1 MNFTSLK
8 YFLVTAEEL
17 SITRA
22 ASKLYISQ
30 QALSS
35 HILKLE
41 RELGVVLFD
50 RYPNMRL
57 TYAGRELADYAAR
70 IIDIERQVHRTVG
83 DINNSLR
90 GELRI
95 GMSYTCGRAI
105 LPYILPEFKQNHP
118 MIDLRLSE
126 GNTDELEHSLQRG
139 DLDIVIGFAPF
150 TLEDVE
156 TVDLVDER
164 IFLVVP
170 DSLLNRYYGACYSAI
185 LSECRRDLDLELFR
199 HMPFIMLKPGN
210 RTRTLAD
217 EYMTQKGFVPN
228 VIFETENIETAY
240 ELSRQGMGLTVY
252 PELFYWCIPHIG
264 DEEDHHVELF
274 SIPTEN
280 VVGKLQIGWLKG
292 RYRSRAEE
300 DFAVLCKKV
309 LVEKMNSHRLQEP
322 A

>member
-8 YFLVTAEEL
+8 YFLTAAEEL
-17 SITRA
+17 NITKA
-22 ASKLYISQ
+22 ASRLFISQ

-70 IIDIERQVHRTVG
+70 ILDIERQVYRTVG

-105 LPYILPEFKQNHP
+105 LPYILPTFKAEHP
-118 MIDLRLSE
+118 MIDVRLSE
-126 GNTDELEHSLQRG
+126 GNTEELEDLLQKG
-139 DLDIVIGFAPF
+139 DLDMIIGFAPA
-150 TLEDVE
+150 TPEETD

-170 DSLLNRYYGACYSAI
+170 DQLLHQYYGACYSAI
-185 LSECRRDLDLELFR
+185 ISECRRSLDLALFS
-199 HMPFIMLKPGN
+199 HMPFILLKRGN
-210 RTRTLAD
+210 RTRTITDA
-217 EYMTQKGFVPN
+217 YMAQSGLEPN
-228 VIFETENIETAY
+228 IIFETENIETAF
-240 ELSRQGMGLTVY
+240 ELSRQGLGITVY
-252 PELFYWCIPHIG
+252 PELFYWCIPHIAN
-264 DEEDHHVELF
+264 EEAHRVELF
-274 SIPTEN
+274 SIPAEN
-280 VVGKLQIGWLKG
+280 AVGKLQISWLKG

-300 DFAVLCKKV
+300 DFAVLCKSV
-309 LVEKMNSHRLQEP
+309 LVDMMNAHRLQEP